1 MRSPHFA
8 RLALIALLAACQSTQ
23 DKVEEQ
29 KLEMHREF
37 AKAYFDQGQYQQAEA
52 QVDLALEL
60 DSDDATLKLMKAWI
74 VLRRGTPDAV
84 LEAEQRFR
92 ALRSSSDYRVQ
103 LGLAEA
109 LERKGVMY
117 SESAEAVARGERPT
131 AALDR
136 GARAVEM
143 RVIASDSWNEAV
155 ALYEQTLKAKSGEI
169 QALNGLQRTHALRGD
184 WEASLSWAD
193 KLLEQSTGEIA
204 FWKTQLER
212 AGISADEE
220 ANLRNLLGAS
230 TKLLVET
237 HLQASTLLHQLG
249 RGEEALAHLDH
260 VAALDPDN
268 VQIYGRRAVLLHKL
282 GRFEQARMDVQQF
295 LRLSTASIEHPDMQR
310 ALDLLAQCDAE
321 LAKTAQQTH

>member
-1 MRSPHFA
+1 MRLPHIA
-8 RLALIALLAACQSTQ
+8 RLGLIVLLTACQST
-23 DKVEEQ
+23 DSAAEEQ

-60 DSDDATLKLMKAWI
+60 DASDATLKLMKAWI
-74 VLRRGTPDAV
+74 VLRRGTPAAV
-84 LEAEQRFR
+84 LEAEKRFR
-92 ALRSSSDYRVQ
+92 ELRSSSDYRVH

-117 SESAEAVARGERPT
+117 SESAAAVASGDRATNAP
-131 AALDR
+131 DR
-136 GARAVEM
+136 GARAVQM
-143 RVIASDSWNEAV
+143 RVIASDSWNESA
-155 ALYEQTLKAKSGEI
+155 ALYEKTLRAKSGEI
-169 QALNGLQRTHALRGD
+169 QALNGLQRTHALLGD
-184 WEASLSWAD
+184 WEASLRWAG

-204 FWKTQLER
+204 FWKTQLDR

-220 ANLRNLLGAS
+220 ANLRDLLSAS

-237 HLQASTLLHQLG
+237 HMQASTLLYQLG
-249 RGEEALAHLDH
+249 RGEEALGHLDQ

-268 VQIYGRRAVLLHKL
+268 VQIYGRRAVLLHQL

-295 LRLSTASIEHPDMQR
+295 LRLSTGSIEHPDMQR

-321 LAKTAQQTH
+321 LAKSAPEAQ